1 MEARY
6 LNVDCILRSK
16 HSLTELLSYLDNE
29 IFILWNDSD
38 TDINSIGFETKL
50 LNTKSPEEDISKFLS
65 LFESLPPAL
74 SKLLKTCDEKIL
86 DIGFE
91 SGDQGAPM
99 EACLDSLMLARISSL
114 GFNVGMRIYPQGPD
128 SEVSPQ
134 PA

>member
-1 MEARY
+1 M
-6 LNVDCILRSK
+6 DCILRSK

-38 TDINSIGFETKL
+38 TDISSIGFETKL

-91 SGDQGAPM
+91 SGDQG
-99 EACLDSLMLARISSL
+99 L
-114 GFNVGMRIYPQGPD
+114 Q
-128 SEVSPQ
+128 
-134 PA
+134 